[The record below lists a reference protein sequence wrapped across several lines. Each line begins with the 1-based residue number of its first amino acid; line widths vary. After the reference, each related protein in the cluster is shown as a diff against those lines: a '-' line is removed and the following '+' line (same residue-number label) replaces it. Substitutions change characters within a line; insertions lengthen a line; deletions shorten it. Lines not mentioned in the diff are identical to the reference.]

1 MSKPLLIWDIDDVL
15 NELTALC
22 IGTTA
27 QKLKPGIKW
36 EELHT
41 NPPLQELECSLDEY
55 RRILDECRDQY
66 LYSRPPCR
74 EVLEFFQEWGHLF
87 RSVTLSSSPMHMAPR
102 SAEWVLRHFGS
113 WIQGTIFVP
122 SPRKHVSVATALFAS
137 KAEAVLALGGI
148 LIDDMPINV
157 ERVRAA
163 GGEALYFPAPWNEN
177 KDMSIKD
184 FLSEVIKKLEL
195 SK

>member
-1 MSKPLLIWDIDDVL
+1 MNKPLLIWDIDDVL

-22 IGTTA
+22 IETTA
-27 QKLKPGIKW
+27 QKLKPGIKL
-36 EELHT
+36 EQLAD
-41 NPPLQELECSLDEY
+41 NPPLKELECSLGEY

-66 LYSRPPCR
+66 LYSRPPIP
-74 EVLEFFQEWGHLF
+74 EVLEFFQEWGTHF
-87 RSVTLSSSPMHMAPR
+87 RSVTLSSCPMHMASR
-102 SAEWVLRHFGS
+102 SAEWVLRHLGT

-122 SPRKHVSVATALFAS
+122 SPRKHIPVGSALFAS
-137 KAEAVLALGGI
+137 KAEAVLALGGT

-157 ERVRAA
+157 ERVREA

-177 KDMSIKD
+177 KGMSTKE
-184 FLSEVIKKLEL
+184 FFSELIQKFEL